1 MKKLLSEVKKI
12 SEKIYD
18 EVGCEKEEHIQIALS
33 IELDKLK
40 ISHLR
45 ETSIQIYYE
54 KHPIGILELD
64 FLISPWE
71 DLNEYIIFEL
81 KLSSKIGNSDRQ
93 QLKNQL
99 RSAPFNNHEL
109 IKKVT
114 KGVIINFKK
123 EEKYKEGKN
132 EIPQDKVEIEVWEY
146 KKGKFEQ
153 RQYE

>member
-18 EVGCEKEEHIQIALS
+18 EVGCEKEEHIQVALS

-64 FLISPWE
+64 FLVSPWE
-71 DLNEYIIFEL
+71 DLKEYIIFEL
-81 KLSSKIGNSDRQ
+81 KLSSKISNSDRQ

-99 RSAPFNNHEL
+99 MSAPLNNHEL
-109 IKKVT
+109 VKKVS
-114 KGVIINFKK
+114 KENIINFKK
-123 EEKYKEGKN
+123 EEKFKEGIN
-132 EIPQDKVEIEVWEY
+132 EIPDEKIEFEIWEY
-146 KKGKFEQ
+146 KKGKFKQLVE
-153 RQYE
+153 E